1 MSKDVKGLVRINKSN
16 AEPCIRVLVKAFRKY
31 PLFQYYFPTE
41 STRREKISYYV
52 LSLLVYSGIRFG
64 EVSATSSNLE
74 GVAIWIPSNN
84 YPLTFWKM
92 LRSVPLSK
100 IFGLGRY
107 GGSKMMDFNDY
118 IDRVH
123 QRQAPFNHWFLQA
136 IGVATRFQGKG
147 YASKLLRPMLSKIDK
162 EHLPCYLETINEK
175 NVSIYERFG
184 FKIIDK
190 SIVPETKFTNWAM
203 LRKAQ

>member
-1 MSKDVKGLVRINKSN
+1 MSEDVKGLIRINKSN
-16 AEPCIRVLVKAFRKY
+16 AELCIRVLVKAFRKY
-31 PLFQYYFPTE
+31 PLFQYYFPNELT
-41 STRREKISYYV
+41 REKISYYV
-52 LSLLVYSGIRFG
+52 LSLMVYSGIRFG

-74 GVAIWIPSNN
+74 GIAIWIPSNN
-84 YPLTFWKM
+84 YPLTFWKI

-107 GGSKMMDFNDY
+107 GGSKIKDFNNY
-118 IDRVH
+118 IDCVH
-123 QRQAPFNHWFLQA
+123 QYQAPFKHWYLQV
-136 IGVATRFQGKG
+136 IGVAKRFQGKG

-162 EHLPCYLETINEK
+162 EHLPCYLETIDEK

-190 SIVPETKFTNWAM
+190 SIVPETKFTNWVM
-203 LRKAQ
+203 LRNAQ